1 MKYILSIFILYT
13 ALASQSSPMHSM
25 YIPVTYYG
33 DTTITDTVIGP
44 AYKGKYIKM
53 GDKIII
59 DGPFTQYT
67 KRKGGTPPFVPDVTI
82 LQGTEKKVKD

>member
-1 MKYILSIFILYT
+1 MNMMDLSL
-13 ALASQSSPMHSM
+13 
-25 YIPVTYYG
+25 TYYG

-44 AYKGKYIKM
+44 AYKGKWIKM

-59 DGPFTQYT
+59 DGPFTQYA

-82 LQGTEKKVKD
+82 LQGTENPQPVKD

>member
-1 MKYILSIFILYT
+1 MKYILFVIILYT
-13 ALASQSSPMHSM
+13 ALASQSSPMHSI
-25 YIPVTYYG
+25 YVSETYYG

-44 AYKGKYIKM
+44 VYKGKYIKM

-59 DGPFTQYT
+59 DGPFTQYA

-82 LQGTEKKVKD
+82 LQGTERKVKD